1 MSTVAVSEPAAS
13 VRVKLDL
20 IDVSENVREL
30 DPEHVEAL
38 AGSIALR
45 GLIVPL
51 VVRPAGGRFS
61 LVAGY
66 HRLAACR
73 SLKLEEVDVTM
84 REQEGSSADSAA
96 ENVVRKQLN
105 PLQEAR
111 AVQHMLD
118 EGYTLDGA
126 ATVLGWSH
134 QLVHARAKILELPQL
149 AQEMIGDGR
158 LAVSALGVVAKIAEV
173 SPPICDAVL
182 TYIAE
187 RGGDDGQLVRQPGWL
202 IGNALRA
209 NTKKVFADYLDNLNA
224 IDVKELRLGKKTD
237 ALYREAEE
245 LHKKLVPHSYGPP
258 NIHFGELEVDQARA
272 AGVLLEFEH
281 GTPIIT
287 DRSVFRDLAKQAIER
302 TVTELRSAKKSADAQ
317 RASRGA
323 KGKRKLTPAQ
333 KLETEHRAS
342 VREFKRRAHGTNL
355 DLGSALLQKLAAVN
369 PADMDVARFFAYGV
383 LGRETTD
390 LRRHDPAA
398 VIAATG
404 VRLVF
409 DQHRETVRPRLK
421 HGGWGKTKV
430 TYGEIGDAA
439 AWLWKFVDGAGN
451 AGELYGRV
459 LVVFAAQ
466 HYAQQ
471 LVLAAS
477 KRCPSVLPSSH
488 KDAARK
494 AFLRITR
501 EVLPATHVQLA
512 RAIERE
518 ARDYQKRQRQL
529 SDSAR
534 TDASAGD
541 VEDSHDDECSAEI
554 EE

>member
-1 MSTVAVSEPAAS
+1 MSTVAVSDPAAS

-30 DPEHVEAL
+30 DSEHVDAL

-51 VVRPAGGRFS
+51 VVRPAGGRFT

-73 SLKLEEVDVTM
+73 SLKLDEVDVTM

-126 ATVLGWSH
+126 ASVLGWSH
-134 QLVHARAKILELPQL
+134 QLVSTRAKILELPAL

-158 LAVSALGVVAKIAEV
+158 LPVSALGVVAKIAEV

-187 RGGDDGQLVRQPGWL
+187 RGGDNGQLVRDPGWL

-209 NTKKVFADYLDNLNA
+209 SKKVFAAYLSTLNPVA
-224 IDVKELRLGKKTD
+224 VEELRLGKKIT
-237 ALYREAEE
+237 ALYSEAEE

-258 NIHFGELEVDQARA
+258 RIDFGEVEVDQARA

-287 DRSVFRDLAKQAIER
+287 DRSVFRELAKQAIER
-302 TVTELRSAKKSADAQ
+302 TVTELRSAKKSGDAQ
-317 RASRGA
+317 RSRRGA
-323 KGKRKLTPAQ
+323 KSKRQETPMQ
-333 KLETEHRAS
+333 KLDAGHRAS

-355 DLGSALLQKLAAVN
+355 DLGSALLQKLATVD
-369 PADMDVARFFAYGV
+369 PANIDVARFFAYGV
-383 LGRETTD
+383 LGRETSD
-390 LRRHDPAA
+390 LRRHDTAA

-409 DQHRETVRPRLK
+409 DEHRETVRPRLK

-430 TYGEIGDAA
+430 TYGEIEDAA

-477 KRCPSVLPSSH
+477 KRCHSALPYSH

-501 EVLPATHVQLA
+501 EILPGTHVQLA

-518 ARDYQKRQRQL
+518 ARDYLKRQKQL

-534 TDASAGD
+534 TATSAGSD
-541 VEDSHDDECSAEI
+541 EGSCEDEPAAEVEE
-554 EE
+554 

>member
-51 VVRPAGGRFS
+51 VVRPTGGRFA

-111 AVQHMLD
+111 AVKHMLD

-134 QLVHARAKILELPQL
+134 QLVHARAKILELPTL

-158 LAVSALGVVAKIAEV
+158 LAVSTLGVVAKIAEV

-187 RGGDDGQLVRQPGWL
+187 RDGDNGQLARDPGWL

-209 NTKKVFADYLDNLNA
+209 NKKVFAAYLGNVDA
-224 IDVKELRLGKKTD
+224 FDVEELRLGKKIKG
-237 ALYREAEE
+237 LYSEAEE

-258 NIHFGELEVDQARA
+258 RIDFGELEVDQARA

-287 DRSVFRDLAKQAIER
+287 DRSVFRELAKQAIER

-317 RASRGA
+317 RSSRSA

-383 LGRETTD
+383 LGRETID

-409 DQHRETVRPRLK
+409 DEHRETVTPRLK

-430 TYGEIGDAA
+430 TYGDIENAD

-477 KRCPSVLPSSH
+477 KRCSSVLPPSH
-488 KDAARK
+488 KDTARK

-501 EVLPATHVQLA
+501 QVLPATHVQLA
-512 RAIERE
+512 RAIKRE
-518 ARDYQKRQRQL
+518 ARDYQKRQTQL
-529 SDSAR
+529 SDAAR
-534 TDASAGD
+534 PNGPARD
-541 VEDSHDDECSAEI
+541 VEDSHDDESRAEI